1 MKIIYK
7 IPGYILCLLGGFFL
21 SWGGLIIRS
30 FETTDIWQIL
40 TIRSFFFIIALI
52 IFLVLTYKK
61 NTILV
66 IKNSGFP
73 AIVAGLFLSLS
84 FVAYIVSM
92 SKTSVA
98 SVVFIISTQTI
109 FLAVF
114 GFLFL
119 KEKITF
125 RGMIS
130 IFLAF
135 AGITVMLGNS
145 INQGTLFGN
154 IVAFAI
160 PINFTILVMIIR
172 KFPELD
178 MVPAIFYSGIFS
190 AIYGIILASN
200 LSFSNN
206 DILMGFLLGVPQLAF
221 GFICVTIGSKTTPA
235 VTVGLLMLLETIFA
249 PIWVWIFLSEVPP
262 ISVFIG
268 GFIIISAVILKSFDK
283 SIEINNI
290 NN

>member
-1 MKIIYK
+1 MNIIYK

-30 FETTDIWQIL
+30 FETSDIWQIL
-40 TIRSFFFIIALI
+40 TIRSFFFIAALI
-52 IFLVLTYKK
+52 IFLFFTYKK
-61 NTILV
+61 DTFV
-66 IKNSGFP
+66 IIKKSGFP
-73 AIVAGLFLSLS
+73 AIIAGLFLSLS
-84 FVAYIVSM
+84 FVAYIVAM

-98 SVVFIISTQTI
+98 NVVFIISTQTI

-119 KEKITF
+119 KEKISF
-125 RGMIS
+125 KGLIS
-130 IFLAF
+130 IMLAF
-135 AGITVMLGNS
+135 AGLVVMLGDS

-190 AIYGIILASN
+190 GLYGIILSSN
-200 LSFSNN
+200 LSFSPN

-249 PIWVWIFLSEVPP
+249 PIWVWIFLNEVPP
-262 ISVFIG
+262 ISVFVG
-268 GFIIISAVILKSFDK
+268 GAIIISAVLLKSFDK
-283 SIEINNI
+283 PKGINNI

>member
-1 MKIIYK
+1 MNIIYK
-7 IPGYILCLLGGFFL
+7 TPGYILCLLGGFFL

-40 TIRSFFFIIALI
+40 TIRSFFFIAALI
-52 IFLVLTYKK
+52 IFLFFTYKK
-61 NTILV
+61 NTFTI

-73 AIVAGLFLSLS
+73 AIIAGLFLSLS
-84 FVAYIVSM
+84 FVAYIVAM

-98 SVVFIISTQTI
+98 NVVFIISTQTI

-119 KEKITF
+119 KEKISF
-125 RGMIS
+125 KGLIS
-130 IFLAF
+130 IILAF
-135 AGITVMLGNS
+135 AGLVVMLGDS
-145 INQGTLFGN
+145 INQGTLLGN

-160 PINFTILVMIIR
+160 PVNFTILVMIIR

-190 AIYGIILASN
+190 GLYGIVLASN
-200 LSFSNN
+200 LSFSPN

-249 PIWVWIFLSEVPP
+249 PIWVWIFLNEVPP
-262 ISVFIG
+262 ISVFVG
-268 GFIIISAVILKSFDK
+268 GAIIISAVLLKSLDK
-283 SIEINNI
+283 PKKINN
-290 NN
+290 

>member
-1 MKIIYK
+1 MNIIYK
-7 IPGYILCLLGGFFL
+7 VPGYILCLLGGFFL
-21 SWGGLIIRS
+21 SWGGLIIRL
-30 FETTDIWQIL
+30 FETTDIWKIL
-40 TIRSFFFIIALI
+40 SIRSFFFITALI
-52 IFLVLTYKK
+52 IFLVFTYKK
-61 NTILV
+61 NTITI
-66 IKNSGFP
+66 IKNSGTP
-73 AIVAGLFLSLS
+73 AVIAGLFLSLS
-84 FVAYIVSM
+84 FVAYIVAM

-98 SVVFIISTQTI
+98 NVVFIISTQTI

-119 KEKITF
+119 KEKITL
-125 RGMIS
+125 RGFIS
-130 IFLAF
+130 IMLAF
-135 AGITVMLGNS
+135 AGIVVMLGDS

-190 AIYGIILASN
+190 GLYGIFLASN
-200 LSFSNN
+200 LTFSSN
-206 DILMGFLLGVPQLAF
+206 DILMGFFLGVPQLAF
-221 GFICVTIGSKTTPA
+221 GFICVTIGSKSTPA

-262 ISVFIG
+262 ISVFVG
-268 GFIIISAVILKSFDK
+268 GSIIISAVILKSLDK
-283 SIEINNI
+283 SKKIVN
-290 NN
+290 

>member
-1 MKIIYK
+1 MNIIYK

-66 IKNSGFP
+66 IKNSGLP

-98 SVVFIISTQTI
+98 NVVFIISTQTI

-135 AGITVMLGNS
+135 SGIVVMLGDS

-178 MVPAIFYSGIFS
+178 MVPAIFYSGVFS

-200 LSFSNN
+200 LAFSSN

-249 PIWVWIFLSEVPP
+249 PIWVWIFLNEVPP

-268 GFIIISAVILKSFDK
+268 GSIIIFAVILKSFDK
-283 SIEINNI
+283 SREINNI

>member
-1 MKIIYK
+1 MNFIYK

-66 IKNSGFP
+66 IKNSGLP

-98 SVVFIISTQTI
+98 NVVFIISTQTI

-135 AGITVMLGNS
+135 SGIVVMLGDS

-178 MVPAIFYSGIFS
+178 MVPAIFYSGVFS

-200 LSFSNN
+200 LAFSSN

-262 ISVFIG
+262 ISVFVG
-268 GFIIISAVILKSFDK
+268 GSIIIFAVILKSFDK
-283 SIEINNI
+283 SREINNI

>member
-1 MKIIYK
+1 MNFIYK
-7 IPGYILCLLGGFFL
+7 VPGFILLLLGGFFL

-66 IKNSGFP
+66 IKNSGLP

-98 SVVFIISTQTI
+98 NVVFIISTQTI

-135 AGITVMLGNS
+135 SGIVVMLGDS

-178 MVPAIFYSGIFS
+178 MVPAIFYSGVFS

-200 LSFSNN
+200 LAFSSN

-262 ISVFIG
+262 ISVFVG
-268 GFIIISAVILKSFDK
+268 GSIIIFAVILKSFDK
-283 SIEINNI
+283 SREINNI

>member
-1 MKIIYK
+1 MNSIYK

-52 IFLVLTYKK
+52 IFLVFTYKR
-61 NTILV
+61 NTVKIIKQSGIPAV
-66 IKNSGFP
+66 I
-73 AIVAGLFLSLS
+73 AGLFLSLS
-84 FVAYIVSM
+84 FVAYIVAM

-98 SVVFIISTQTI
+98 NVVFIISTQTI

-119 KEKITF
+119 KEKITLKGF
-125 RGMIS
+125 IS
-130 IFLAF
+130 IALAF
-135 AGITVMLGNS
+135 AGLVVMLGDS

-190 AIYGIILASN
+190 GLYGIILASN
-200 LSFSNN
+200 LSFSPN
-206 DILMGFLLGVPQLAF
+206 DILMGFFLGVPQLAF

-249 PIWVWIFLSEVPP
+249 PVWVWLFLNEIPP
-262 ISVFIG
+262 LSVFVG
-268 GFIIISAVILKSFDK
+268 GAIIISAVILKSFDK
-283 SIEINNI
+283 SKKINN
-290 NN
+290 NNN

>member
-30 FETTDIWQIL
+30 SDTTDTWKIL

-61 NTILV
+61 NTIKI
-66 IKNSGFP
+66 IKNSGIP
-73 AIVAGLFLSLS
+73 AIIAGLFLSLS
-84 FVAYIVSM
+84 FVAYIVAM

-98 SVVFIISTQTI
+98 NVVFIISTQTI

-119 KEKITF
+119 KEKINF
-125 RGMIS
+125 RGFIS
-130 IFLAF
+130 IALAF
-135 AGITVMLGNS
+135 VGLAVMLGNS

-172 KFPELD
+172 KFPNLD
-178 MVPAIFYSGIFS
+178 MVPAIFYSGLFS
-190 AIYGIILASN
+190 GLYGIILASD
-200 LSFSNN
+200 LSFSPN
-206 DILMGFLLGVPQLAF
+206 DILMGFFLGVPQLAF

-249 PIWVWIFLSEVPP
+249 PIWVWIFLNEVPP
-262 ISVFIG
+262 ISVFVG
-268 GFIIISAVILKSFDK
+268 GAIIISAVILKSFNKYDK
-283 SIEINNI
+283 INNL